1 MIRVA
6 GLDEESSGD
15 EDGQRNDSEGVEE
28 DIGSGKRREDTM
40 EDAMVAQHG
49 EDDSDVSDKINEG
62 AAVTEIPL
70 IPDTIKEGHSIMEKI
85 PDSLAPS
92 NSDINTQRAVF
103 SAQLEDIDNEISKF
117 DNVQVR
123 EEENMDNTS
132 IGLEGLQSE
141 SMSIGPEVLGSQSSH
156 NIATG
161 EGFTQKRSWVRR
173 EQKRGEPSGK
183 TFSVLKKK
191 KHQGA

>member
-1 MIRVA
+1 M
-6 GLDEESSGD
+6 
-15 EDGQRNDSEGVEE
+15 
-28 DIGSGKRREDTM
+28 
-40 EDAMVAQHG
+40 
-49 EDDSDVSDKINEG
+49 SDKINEG

-70 IPDTIKEGHSIMEKI
+70 IPNTIKEGHSIMEKI

-183 TFSVLKKK
+183 TFSVLKKRNTREPEAEDGITKGSRK
-191 KHQGA
+191 KVTKKTLLTSAEAGYQLCGDQ

>member
-28 DIGSGKRREDTM
+28 DIESGKRREDTV

-70 IPDTIKEGHSIMEKI
+70 IPNTIKEGHSIMEKI

-92 NSDINTQRAVF
+92 NSDINT
-103 SAQLEDIDNEISKF
+103 
-117 DNVQVR
+117 
-123 EEENMDNTS
+123 
-132 IGLEGLQSE
+132 
-141 SMSIGPEVLGSQSSH
+141 
-156 NIATG
+156 
-161 EGFTQKRSWVRR
+161 
-173 EQKRGEPSGK
+173 
-183 TFSVLKKK
+183 
-191 KHQGA
+191 